1 MEAREQGK
9 EIEAGNA
16 RLESEITELKQKV
29 KRRDTWL
36 ERMKCDYNELY
47 SESESLREEVE
58 RLTKERDELMGDN
71 VKLKARVAELEA
83 RNPEPQI
90 ILPN

>member
-1 MEAREQGK
+1 MAVPEPNK
-9 EIEAGNA
+9 EIA
-16 RLESEITELKQKV
+16 ELKQMIAH
-29 KRRDTWL
+29 RDKWL
-36 ERMKCDYNELY
+36 ANMKADYNDVC
-47 SESESLREEVE
+47 SENESLREEVE
-58 RLTKERDELMGDN
+58 RLTKERDELMGDT